1 MVNKTR
7 IIYISAFTVIAAIV
21 LSLVWSIALI
31 NQPSNTMPSRTNV
44 KVGDAVVI
52 ADIADTVLS
61 RTKGLSNVAILPD
74 ASGMLFVFK
83 DKDIRSFW
91 MKDMLISLDVLWIA
105 DGVVVGMQENIPY
118 KSDDESVVRFKS
130 EAPADMVLEVNA
142 GWIAKNGIKIGD
154 LIVVDSN

>member
-1 MVNKTR
+1 M
-7 IIYISAFTVIAAIV
+7 IAAIV

>member
-1 MVNKTR
+1 
-7 IIYISAFTVIAAIV
+7 VIAAIV

>member
-1 MVNKTR
+1 
-7 IIYISAFTVIAAIV
+7 
-21 LSLVWSIALI
+21 
-31 NQPSNTMPSRTNV
+31 MPSRTNV